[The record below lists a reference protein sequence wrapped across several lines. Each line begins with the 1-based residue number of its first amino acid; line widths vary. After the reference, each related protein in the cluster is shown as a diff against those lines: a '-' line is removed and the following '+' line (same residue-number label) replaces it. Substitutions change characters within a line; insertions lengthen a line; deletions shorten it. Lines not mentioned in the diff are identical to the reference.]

1 MKLTQEKIQEIAQQ
15 LVTAEATREVLRPL
29 TATHPNITLE
39 DGYAVQSAWTAIKV
53 AQGAAIVGHKIGLTS
68 KAMQSQ
74 SVVDEPDYGVMLD
87 DTLYEDGS
95 SIQYDTF
102 HAPRVEIELAFVLK
116 QDLTGPRCTFLDVM
130 RATEYICPAI
140 EILNSRLQ
148 RIDSVTGQKRN
159 IIDNI
164 CSNAGYG
171 GLIMG
176 GRPFM
181 PTDDLDVAWIG
192 GACLRNGEVEET
204 GLSAG
209 VLGHPAKAIAWLA
222 NKLAAHET
230 KLKAGEIL
238 LSGSFIRPV
247 AARPGDTF
255 QAHFGRL
262 GSVNCY
268 FSPA

>member
-1 MKLTQEKIQEIAQQ
+1 MKAEEAHEI
-15 LVTAEATREVLRPL
+15 LRPL
-29 TATHPNITLE
+29 TVTHPGITLE
-39 DGYAVQSAWTAIKV
+39 DGYAVQSAWTALKV
-53 AQGAAIVGHKIGLTS
+53 AKGAAIMGHKIGLTS
-68 KAMQSQ
+68 RAMQSQ

-87 DTLYEDGS
+87 DTLYESGCT
-95 SIQYDTF
+95 IPHGTF

-116 QDLTGPRCTFLDVM
+116 HELTGPRCTFLDVM

-140 EILNSRLQ
+140 EILNSRLE

-159 IIDNI
+159 IVDNI

-171 GLIMG
+171 GLVMG
-176 GRPFM
+176 GRPFL
-181 PTDDLDVAWIG
+181 PTDDVDIARIG
-192 GACLRNGEVEET
+192 GACVRNGEIEET

-209 VLGHPAKAIAWLA
+209 VLGHPANAIAWLA

-230 KLKAGEIL
+230 SLQPREIL

-255 QAHFGRL
+255 QADFGPL